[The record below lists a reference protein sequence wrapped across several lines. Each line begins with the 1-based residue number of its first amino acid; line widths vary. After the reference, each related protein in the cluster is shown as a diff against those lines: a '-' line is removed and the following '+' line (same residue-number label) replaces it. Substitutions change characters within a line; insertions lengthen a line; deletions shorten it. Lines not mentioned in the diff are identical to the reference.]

1 MDFSGFGRPR
11 VRPVSRESPVSLK
24 IKSSTLPIGPMLSDF
39 PEEGIML
46 NGRKNTIIGLTAI
59 FTFVL
64 VELAA
69 IASAIVVVLQFAFD
83 VDFPLFSSSD
93 E

>member
-1 MDFSGFGRPR
+1 MLCDF
-11 VRPVSRESPVSLK
+11 LK
-24 IKSSTLPIGPMLSDF
+24 
-39 PEEGIML
+39 EGIMF
-46 NGRKNTIIGLTAI
+46 NGRRNTVIGLTAI

-69 IASAIVVVLQFAFD
+69 IVSTIALVLQFAFD
-83 VDFPLFSSSD
+83 VDVPFFSSSD